1 MKKKAT
7 PKLVL
12 NKETLTQLQ
21 KVTGGLYQQ
30 QDNVANSDGPL
41 ICWFSDCNAC

>member
-12 NKETLTQLQ
+12 NKETLAQLQ

-30 QDNVANSDGPL
+30 DNVANSDGPM